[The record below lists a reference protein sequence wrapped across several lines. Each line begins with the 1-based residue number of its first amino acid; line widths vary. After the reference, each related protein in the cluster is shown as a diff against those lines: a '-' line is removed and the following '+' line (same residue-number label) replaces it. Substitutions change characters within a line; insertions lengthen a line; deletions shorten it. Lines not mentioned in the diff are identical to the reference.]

1 MHNGDL
7 AADYIRRSAL
17 RLHAIAT
24 LHQAQ
29 AWADVVRECQEA
41 VELALKGMLRAA
53 GASPPRVHDV
63 SVALRENAAALPEI
77 ARQQVERMARIS
89 RELRRDRELAFYG
102 TEDLVPS
109 EFYTEEDATRAL
121 TNARF
126 VVETATAALD
136 AMP

>member
-17 RLHAIAT
+17 RLRAIET

-53 GASPPRVHDV
+53 GAIPPRVHDV
-63 SVALRENAAALPEI
+63 SVALREKAAALPEI
-77 ARQQVERMARIS
+77 AREHVDRLARIS
-89 RELRRDRELAFYG
+89 RELRRDRELSFYG

-109 EFYTEEDATRAL
+109 DFYTEEDATRAL